1 MEKTLKH
8 LVFNEKGQ
16 CLMEVFIPAAAFLA
30 LLDEAFELE
39 KSALAGAY
47 ETRAQAE
54 AALGEDHFYPAA
66 AQLACVR
73 AADEVVA
80 GENLDV
86 AGYPEITKCG
96 TDPAGLTFTALCDP
110 RPRVVLGEY
119 RGIDPQLPRPS
130 VTEEEIDEMLDS
142 FALRAAAD
150 VDLNRPAQEGDV
162 VHVDFAGS
170 IDGQS
175 FAGGSAEDY
184 ALRLGGRTFLPE
196 LEAGITGM
204 AAGEEKDIPL
214 VFPDNY
220 AAGLSGKAAVFR
232 VTMKRVCRRDVP
244 AVDERFARTYFET
257 DLAALRTSLRES
269 LLADKREQYRVTREE
284 AALAMAAQR
293 MQAELPESMIRREM
307 DLLTGDLARRLA
319 EKGGSLEDYYRG
331 AGMEEGDFWE
341 TARRTAESR
350 LREELL
356 LRAVQEQEGL
366 ELDEA
371 FRARAAADLARRF
384 EVREEEIRGMMSDER
399 LERELLRMRV
409 LEVVLAPERE

>member
-96 TDPAGLTFTALCDP
+96 TDPAGLTFTAVYDP
-110 RPRVVLGEY
+110 RPKVILGDY
-119 RGIDPQLPRPS
+119 RGLDPQLPRPS
-130 VTEEEIDEMLDS
+130 VTEAEIDEMLDS
-142 FALRAAAD
+142 FALRAAED
-150 VDLNRPAQEGDV
+150 VDLNRPAQAGDLV
-162 VHVDFAGS
+162 YVDFAGA
-170 IDGQS
+170 IGGKP

-184 ALRLGGRTFLPE
+184 ALRLGGHTFLPE
-196 LEAGITGM
+196 LEAGMTGM
-204 AAGEEKDIPL
+204 AAGEETDIPL
-214 VFPDNY
+214 VFPEGY
-220 AAGLSGKAAVFR
+220 AAGLSGKAAVFH

-244 AVDERFARTYFET
+244 AVDESFARTYFET
-257 DLAALRTSLRES
+257 DLASLRTSLRES
-269 LLADKREQYRVTREE
+269 LLADKREEYRIAREE

-293 MQAELPESMIRREM
+293 MQVELPEGMIRREM
-307 DLLTGDLARRLA
+307 DLLTGDLESRLA
-319 EKGGSLEDYYRG
+319 KKGGSLEDYYRG
-331 AGMEEGDFWE
+331 MGMEEAAFWE
-341 TARRTAESR
+341 TARHTAESR

-356 LRAVQEQEGL
+356 LRAVREQEGL

-384 EVREEEIRGMMSDER
+384 EVGEEEICGMMTDER
-399 LERELLRMRV
+399 MERELLRMRV
-409 LEVVLAPERE
+409 LEVVLAPQRE

>member
-142 FALRAAAD
+142 FALRAA
-150 VDLNRPAQEGDV
+150 VPRTMLCV
-162 VHVDFAGS
+162 LAGAPFCPS
-170 IDGQS
+170 W
-175 FAGGSAEDY
+175 
-184 ALRLGGRTFLPE
+184 
-196 LEAGITGM
+196 
-204 AAGEEKDIPL
+204 
-214 VFPDNY
+214 
-220 AAGLSGKAAVFR
+220 
-232 VTMKRVCRRDVP
+232 
-244 AVDERFARTYFET
+244 
-257 DLAALRTSLRES
+257 
-269 LLADKREQYRVTREE
+269 
-284 AALAMAAQR
+284 
-293 MQAELPESMIRREM
+293 RRE
-307 DLLTGDLARRLA
+307 
-319 EKGGSLEDYYRG
+319 
-331 AGMEEGDFWE
+331 
-341 TARRTAESR
+341 
-350 LREELL
+350 
-356 LRAVQEQEGL
+356 
-366 ELDEA
+366 
-371 FRARAAADLARRF
+371 
-384 EVREEEIRGMMSDER
+384 
-399 LERELLRMRV
+399 
-409 LEVVLAPERE
+409 

>member
-16 CLMEVFIPAAAFLA
+16 CLMEIFVPAETFLA
-30 LLDEAFELE
+30 LLDEAFEEEKAGLE
-39 KSALAGAY
+39 GNY
-47 ETRAQAE
+47 ETRVQAE
-54 AALGEDHFYPAA
+54 AALGEDYFYPAA
-66 AQLACVR
+66 AQLACIR
-73 AADEVVA
+73 AADEVIA
-80 GENLDV
+80 EEKLDV
-86 AGYPEITKCG
+86 VGYPEITKCG

-110 RPRVVLGEY
+110 RPRVLLGEY

-162 VHVDFAGS
+162 VYVDFAGS

-220 AAGLSGKAAVFR
+220 AAGLSGKAAVFH

-307 DLLTGDLARRLA
+307 DLLIGDLARRLA

-356 LRAVQEQEGL
+356 LRAVREQEGL

-384 EVREEEIRGMMSDER
+384 EVGEEEIRGMMSDER

>member
-16 CLMEVFIPAAAFLA
+16 CLMEIFVPAETFLA
-30 LLDEAFELE
+30 LLDEAFEEEKAGLE
-39 KSALAGAY
+39 GNY
-47 ETRAQAE
+47 ETRVQAE
-54 AALGEDHFYPAA
+54 AALGEDYFYPAA
-66 AQLACVR
+66 AQLACIR
-73 AADEVVA
+73 AADEVIA
-80 GENLDV
+80 EEKLDV
-86 AGYPEITKCG
+86 VGYPEITKCG

-110 RPRVVLGEY
+110 RPRVLLGEY

-150 VDLNRPAQEGDV
+150 VDLNRSAQEGDV
-162 VHVDFAGS
+162 VYVDFAGS
-170 IDGQS
+170 IDGQP

-184 ALRLGGRTFLPE
+184 ALRLGGHTFLPE
-196 LEAGITGM
+196 LEAGMTGM

-214 VFPDNY
+214 VFPEGY
-220 AAGLSGKAAVFR
+220 AAGLSGKAAVFH

-307 DLLTGDLARRLA
+307 DLLIGDLARRLA

-341 TARRTAESR
+341 TARHTAESR

-356 LRAVQEQEGL
+356 LRAVREQEEL

-384 EVREEEIRGMMSDER
+384 EVGEEEIRGMMSDER